1 MLVLGIVIVI
11 GAFVL
16 VMVAAIIDAVN
27 RWLTPR
33 CSTRPSTTTRARRS
47 PDLDALE
54 HLHHDEMLG
63 DHDAA
68 VVDKEEADG

>member
-1 MLVLGIVIVI
+1 MTRRGGPDGRHHASLYTAVYDDQS
-11 GAFVL
+11 
-16 VMVAAIIDAVN
+16 AA
-27 RWLTPR
+27 L
-33 CSTRPSTTTRARRS
+33 S
-47 PDLDALE
+47 DLDALE